1 MYPVLTRVIAVD
13 WSGASRQQRKHLWLA
28 EADSPGRLVRLE
40 AAQSRGALARDVLL
54 RPDRVAIGLDFAFS
68 FPAWFLERIGVGTGP
83 ELWARAAECGE
94 TWLAACEPPFWGRPG
109 RPRPM
114 LAGAA
119 WRRAE
124 LATPRVGGIGP
135 KSVFQI
141 GGAGVVGTGS
151 IRGMPVLHA
160 LYSSGARIWPFLG
173 RASEPLVVE
182 IYPRL
187 LTGKVR
193 KSDPAERHK
202 LLAEC
207 YPRLEPEHVRLAVAS
222 EDAFDAAVSALVM
235 IEHIDDLRALPEERD
250 PELRLEG
257 RIWHPGWRLDN
268 P

>member
-1 MYPVLTRVIAVD
+1 MLRT
-13 WSGASRQQRKHLWLA
+13 
-28 EADSPGRLVRLE
+28 
-40 AAQSRGALARDVLL
+40 DV
-54 RPDRVAIGLDFAFS
+54 VAMGLDFAFS
-68 FPAWFLERIGVGTGP
+68 FPIWFLERIDVCTGP
-83 ELWARAAECGE
+83 ELWARVTDCGE
-94 TWLAACEPPFWGRPG
+94 AWLAACEPPFWGRPG
-109 RPRPM
+109 CPRPM
-114 LAGAA
+114 LACRA

-124 LATPRVGGIGP
+124 QAVPRVGGIAP
-135 KSVFQI
+135 KSAFQI
-141 GGAGVVGTGS
+141 GGAGAVGTGS
-151 IRGMPVLHA
+151 IRGMPMLHA
-160 LYSSGARIWPFLG
+160 LHTSGARIWPFVG
-173 RASEPLVVE
+173 GGGEPLVVE

-207 YPRLEPEHVRLAVAS
+207 YPRLEPEHARLAVAS

-235 IEHIDDLRALPEERD
+235 IEHLDDLRALPEERD